1 MRNVKFI
8 LSAVAILLAGA
19 IAAGLAARAVTA
31 PDASEVRSAG
41 TVSIPTVLGQTA
53 EEVLFFPWSMYDT
66 DRLYPLPERDA
77 VGVFDLTSFN
87 VTTIKEAAKVM
98 EEMDRPVYGNP
109 LHVML
114 TVFFS
119 FEGLDLSWEKLLSS
133 LEWNVPPQGD
143 VPGATHLFLRE
154 LPASLEGEGAP
165 VTFSFALGVGSG
177 SNAVSCLIRPEQA
190 EPVTQEQQEAA
201 LRQVGSDLRLL
212 FQYGHDPQSS
222 EMSLLLLDFFG
233 TLRNY
238 SDDCCLE
245 RWFPWW
251 DLDIDYIRYSWGG
264 YDPVL
269 LENWTLLHADWDP
282 GMNSFAA
289 DPDLPLEEFLSNA
302 ENLYNFTGIQIIN
315 TQQQIL
321 VLFTANNGLV
331 FGVYYDIQL
340 GCWSGVGVMS

>member
-8 LSAVAILLAGA
+8 LSAIAILLAGA

-53 EEVLFFPWSMYDT
+53 EEVLFYPWSMYDT
-66 DRLYPLPERDA
+66 DRLYPLSERDA
-77 VGVFDLTSFN
+77 VDVFDLTYFN
-87 VTTIKEAAKVM
+87 ASTIKEAAKAM
-98 EEMDRPVYGNP
+98 EEFGGLAYTTP
-109 LHVML
+109 LLAML
-114 TVFFS
+114 TAFSS

-154 LPASLEGEGAP
+154 LPASLKEKGAP
-165 VTFSFALGVGSG
+165 VTFSFALGVGG
-177 SNAVSCLIRPEQA
+177 STNAVSCLIRPEQA

-201 LRQVGSDLRLL
+201 LRQVDSDLRLL

-233 TLRNY
+233 ALRDY
-238 SDDCCLE
+238 YDYCLE
-245 RWFPWW
+245 QWFPWW
-251 DLDIDYIRYSWGG
+251 DLNIDYNRYSWGG
-264 YDPVL
+264 YDPAL
-269 LENWTLLHADWDP
+269 LEHWTFLHTEWDP
-282 GMNSFAA
+282 EINSFAM
-289 DPDLPLEEFLSNA
+289 DPDLPLEEFLSVA
-302 ENLYNFTGIQIIN
+302 ENLYNFTGIQIID

-321 VLFTANNGLV
+321 VLFTTNNGLV

-340 GCWSGVGVMS
+340 GCWSGVGAMS